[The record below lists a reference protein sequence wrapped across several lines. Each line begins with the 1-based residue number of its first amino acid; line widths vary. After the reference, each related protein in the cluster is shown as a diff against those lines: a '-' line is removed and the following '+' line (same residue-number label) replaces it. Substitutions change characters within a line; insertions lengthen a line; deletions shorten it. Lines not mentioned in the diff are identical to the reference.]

1 MHKKLFLVLMLAIG
15 LSACKKNKNNIAC
28 GTQTCTASFAVI
40 MLSFTDANGE
50 PTPIE
55 NVSVVNLRTNEPVP
69 PTSYGI
75 TMNFVPGVRII
86 ATDETK
92 SAFSTQG
99 DDVRVTATSTV
110 TGKTKRVTL
119 KVSGGCNCHVE
130 RLSGPETVKFD

>member
-28 GTQTCTASFAVI
+28 GTQTCTESFSVI
-40 MLSFTDANGE
+40 TFAFTDADGK
-50 PTPIE
+50 PTVIKDVTLI
-55 NVSVVNLRTNEPVP
+55 NQRTGMAVP
-69 PTSYGI
+69 ATSYAA
-75 TMNFVPGVRII
+75 TMDLVPGAIII

-92 SAFSTQG
+92 SAFSAQG
-99 DDVRVTATSTV
+99 DDIRVTATSTA
-110 TGKTKRVTL
+110 TGKTKSVTL